1 MQNYQKKTESGKWE
15 LHLRVTVGCEG
26 LECNSRV
33 PGSGTQM
40 SSIAGQLWK
49 FSEISGW
56 FVGAWL
62 AGFGEAVLWVLPGP
76 ENSEHIQ
83 LAPTSGQVGR

>member
-1 MQNYQKKTESGKWE
+1 MQKFQKLTENGKWE
-15 LHLRVTVGCEG
+15 LHLIVRVGPVG
-26 LECNSRV
+26 LECGLRV

-49 FSEISGW
+49 FSD
-56 FVGAWL
+56 FWL
-62 AGFGEAVLWVLPGP
+62 VCWGLPTGLGEAVLWVLPGA
-76 ENSEHIQ
+76 ENREQSQ